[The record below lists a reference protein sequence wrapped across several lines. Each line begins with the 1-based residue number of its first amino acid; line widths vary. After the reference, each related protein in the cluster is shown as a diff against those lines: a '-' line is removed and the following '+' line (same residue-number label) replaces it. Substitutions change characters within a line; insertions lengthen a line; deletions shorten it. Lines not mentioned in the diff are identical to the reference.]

1 MSAAYSV
8 NPAAGAG
15 TMPQHLRRPPAPCAG
30 ASNDAPGPEPPLV
43 PRAANDWS
51 QTILGIHN
59 GFAIGLALSTCVEGL
74 ANTRRDL

>member
-30 ASNDAPGPEPPLV
+30 ASNDALGPLRSVSVGGTLQCGFTKPAN
-43 PRAANDWS
+43 RAS
-51 QTILGIHN
+51 RSI
-59 GFAIGLALSTCVEGL
+59 FCY
-74 ANTRRDL
+74 